1 MQSSGQVP
9 TQGVSVKLSRAFLL
23 LLGAVL
29 VMAPAVHAQAAPAQG
44 KKPECKVP
52 EEAAKLANPV
62 KAEAGSIREGRRMF
76 ETQCALCHGKAGDG
90 KGELVDSM
98 KLSLSDYRD
107 PNALKAMTD
116 GALFYVLKKGCDQMP
131 GEEGRMKENQMW
143 NLVNYIRSLAR
154 KETAEQ

>member
-1 MQSSGQVP
+1 M
-9 TQGVSVKLSRAFLL
+9 KLSRAFLL
-23 LLGAVL
+23 AITFAWT
-29 VMAPAVHAQAAPAQG
+29 MAHAVHAQAAPAQE

-76 ETQCALCHGKAGDG
+76 ATQCALCHGKAGDG
-90 KGELVDSM
+90 KGELVESM

-107 PNALKAMTD
+107 PDALKGMTD
-116 GALFYVLKKGCDQMP
+116 GALFYVLKKGCDKMP

-143 NLVNYIRSLAR
+143 NLVNYIRSLAH
-154 KETAEQ
+154 KETAEQKDAPPQP